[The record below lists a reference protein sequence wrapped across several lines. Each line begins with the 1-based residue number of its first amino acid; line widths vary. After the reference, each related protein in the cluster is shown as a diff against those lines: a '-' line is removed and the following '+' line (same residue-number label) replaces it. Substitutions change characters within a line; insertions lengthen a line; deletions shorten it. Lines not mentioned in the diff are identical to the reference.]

1 MTSLNHELA
10 ILSNEFDKNF
20 MILNP
25 DRNSFMLFEVKDKRG
40 TTVADWCRMERVITE
55 TRVLYLKHSAE
66 LLIFP

>member
-1 MTSLNHELA
+1 
-10 ILSNEFDKNF
+10 